1 MSLNGD
7 PAVTLTIWPACAV
20 QIDLIIAQEMPG
32 QTSVFHLAEQ
42 LSGLEIVELRARAQV
57 WRRHGYSSVLL

>member
-7 PAVTLTIWPACAV
+7 PAVTLTIWSVCAL

-57 WRRHGYSSVLL
+57 